1 MDENVTIKIKSCR
14 DTLPYLYSKL
24 DELISQAVP
33 SEQGLYP
40 HEILMLSLARNYTDT
55 TEKFEDFWQF
65 QYYVSDPRSVIES
78 LLERGFLRIR
88 DLQDELSLKYGKYLK
103 QELSNLNIPE
113 KEFPNS
119 ISSRVQLLLEKG
131 NIDELRLKYPC
142 HYECTDL
149 GRKEVTNNPYVYYLH
164 HKPVI
169 SIWKMNHLINRENP
183 EHLSFEKIL
192 EKVFIDKALEA
203 RLSSDLSSFNKHT
216 TNLFNLVVNEFN
228 QKQPLNIMINIA
240 ICQLAGY
247 TT

>member
-78 LLERGFLRIR
+78 LLERGFLKIR
-88 DLQDELSLKYGKYLK
+88 DLQDELSLKFGKYLK

-119 ISSRVQLLLEKG
+119 ISSRVQL
-131 NIDELRLKYPC
+131 
-142 HYECTDL
+142 
-149 GRKEVTNNPYVYYLH
+149 
-164 HKPVI
+164 
-169 SIWKMNHLINRENP
+169 
-183 EHLSFEKIL
+183 
-192 EKVFIDKALEA
+192 
-203 RLSSDLSSFNKHT
+203 
-216 TNLFNLVVNEFN
+216 
-228 QKQPLNIMINIA
+228 
-240 ICQLAGY
+240 
-247 TT
+247 